1 MIEIENVK
9 DAEETTDDKKTFGE
23 ILDTLNQD
31 QRMALYSMLGTL
43 ASNKEA
49 LATFDEYQIAFLG
62 QIIQIEI
69 AKLRV
74 AKLSSDTETDK
85 NAE

>member
-1 MIEIENVK
+1 MIENENIK
-9 DAEETTDDKKTFGE
+9 ETEETTDDKKTFGE

-31 QRMALYSMLGTL
+31 QRMALYSMLGAL

-69 AKLRV
+69 ANLRV

>member
-1 MIEIENVK
+1 MIENENIK
-9 DAEETTDDKKTFGE
+9 ETEETTDDKKTFGE

-31 QRMALYSMLGTL
+31 QRMALYSMLGAL

-74 AKLSSDTETDK
+74 AKVASDTETDK

>member
-9 DAEETTDDKKTFGE
+9 DTEETSDDKKTFGE

>member
-9 DAEETTDDKKTFGE
+9 DTEETTDDKKTFGE

-31 QRMALYSMLGTL
+31 QRMALYSMLGAL

>member
-1 MIEIENVK
+1 MSENENVK
-9 DAEETTDDKKTFGE
+9 NTEETTDDKKTFGE

-31 QRMALYSMLGTL
+31 QRMALYSMLGAL
-43 ASNKEA
+43 ASNKDA

-69 AKLRV
+69 AKLHV
-74 AKLSSDTETDK
+74 AKVSSDTETDK

>member
-1 MIEIENVK
+1 MIENENIK
-9 DAEETTDDKKTFGE
+9 ETEETTDDKKTFGE

-31 QRMALYSMLGTL
+31 QRMALYSMLGAL

-49 LATFDEYQIAFLG
+49 LSTFDEYQIAFLG

-69 AKLRV
+69 ANLRV